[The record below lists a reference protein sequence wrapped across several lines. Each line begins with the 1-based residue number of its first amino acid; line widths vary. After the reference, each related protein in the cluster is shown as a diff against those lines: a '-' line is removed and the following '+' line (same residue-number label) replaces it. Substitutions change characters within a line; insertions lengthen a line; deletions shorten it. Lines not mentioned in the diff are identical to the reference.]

1 MSEVTDARLRT
12 YNVGFGD
19 CMLLQLDYDDRTQRH
34 MLIDFGSTEK
44 PADAP
49 GSYMRDIAADISQ
62 TCKGKLDVV
71 VATHRHADHIK
82 GFGVEATGEIIAGLE
97 PTVVVQPWTE
107 HPELDPNA
115 ATPVTGAQ
123 SAGDRALGATLMNMQ
138 AFAEG
143 AAFEA
148 ERLADR
154 DEFPRTLAASLGFL
168 GQTNLPNLPAVK
180 ALQGLG
186 AQEPIYAKFGDHL
199 GDLLPGVQIEVLGPP
214 TLEQASDIA
223 HQARTDAREFWQL
236 AGAWGAAAATGDAT
250 SNDLTPLFKEN
261 DGIPS
266 EARWLIPRIDRSHA
280 GEMLSL
286 LRRMDGVLNNTSL
299 IMLIHIGDTKLLFPG
314 DAQIEN
320 WSYALFDAPD
330 HEDILDRLS
339 HTNLY
344 KVGHHGSLNATPKSL
359 WNRFRNKTSDESDE
373 DRLISVVS
381 TLAGKHGSRRKS
393 TEVPRRTLITELL
406 AQTDFHTTEFKTGAA
421 SAWVNVKIR
430 R

>member
-1 MSEVTDARLRT
+1 MTR
-12 YNVGFGD
+12 
-19 CMLLQLDYDDRTQRH
+19 
-34 MLIDFGSTEK
+34 
-44 PADAP
+44 
-49 GSYMRDIAADISQ
+49 
-62 TCKGKLDVV
+62 
-71 VATHRHADHIK
+71 
-82 GFGVEATGEIIAGLE
+82 
-97 PTVVVQPWTE
+97 
-107 HPELDPNA
+107 
-115 ATPVTGAQ
+115 
-123 SAGDRALGATLMNMQ
+123 
-138 AFAEG
+138 
-143 AAFEA
+143 
-148 ERLADR
+148 
-154 DEFPRTLAASLGFL
+154 
-168 GQTNLPNLPAVK
+168 
-180 ALQGLG
+180 
-186 AQEPIYAKFGDHL
+186 
-199 GDLLPGVQIEVLGPP
+199 
-214 TLEQASDIA
+214 
-223 HQARTDAREFWQL
+223 
-236 AGAWGAAAATGDAT
+236 
-250 SNDLTPLFKEN
+250 
-261 DGIPS
+261 IPS